1 MCKGNGKII
10 KLFPLQKLKSSFTY
24 DYYANGNVKQIKS
37 GSTVK
42 VAYEYDEF
50 NRLISEI
57 NYAAGKKFAYAYD
70 SAGNVLTKYTYNITN
85 NVIAAVASDVTTYGY
100 TNPLWRD
107 QLTKINNRYTIEYD
121 AAGNPVKYKD
131 YALEWKGNRLT
142 KFDNTTFAYDINGL
156 RVKKNDTHYYLS
168 GDKIIVE
175 RRVEDGAVKFVYYRY
190 DDSGVCGMNYDGT
203 DYYFRKNIF
212 GDIIEVFASDGT
224 SVASFVY
231 DAYGKVLTESGTM
244 ASKVPFRYRGYY
256 YDQETR
262 LYYLQSRYYDPAT
275 GRFISP
281 DSIEY
286 LAPAVIHG
294 LNLYAYCGNN
304 PVMGYDPEGTW
315 DWSTFW
321 TGLGKLITA
330 IGAIALSVTTFGAG
344 IPLAMAIIA
353 GVTLGAGVLTG
364 INGVATMIEAGTQ
377 YNFVRDGVF
386 NGLGWSDS
394 AYNVYAGI
402 TEGVAVVGSMV
413 LGFYHMTGQYKA
425 ARYGQKYLGK
435 GYTKAGYTNS
445 GTPRYVSK
453 DGLRQMRF
461 DTPHMY
467 KGKMIGKHLNLE
479 FFKGAKPIPYE
490 HVSYSLFKYWI
501 I

>member
-1 MCKGNGKII
+1 MQKQKNGDAEAG
-10 KLFPLQKLKSSFTY
+10 SFTY

-50 NRLISEI
+50 NRLIAEI
-57 NYAAGKKFAYAYD
+57 NYAAGKKFAYTYD
-70 SAGNVLTKYTYNITN
+70 SAGNVLTKHTYNITN

-107 QLTKINNRYTIEYD
+107 QLTKIDNRYTIEYD

-304 PVMGYDPEGTW
+304 PVMNVDPDGT
-315 DWSTFW
+315 F
-321 TGLGKLITA
+321 GILALFAIA
-330 IGAIALSVTTFGAG
+330 ALIGAAVGVGVSAYKDYTDDGELFNGSVSWKEYLYNAAFFACVAVFVVATLPYTASLAGSLTFGGAMFGGGGAAVMGTSLVISGATVIGTVQVLSAAG
-344 IPLAMAIIA
+344 A
-353 GVTLGAGVLTG
+353 LGILLSSHKTSKHDGYWAEKYV
-364 INGVATMIEAGTQ
+364 VDHEPEHVHFKGTDRT
-377 YNFVRDGVF
+377 NIKIGRDGQP
-386 NGLGWSDS
+386 
-394 AYNVYAGI
+394 I
-402 TEGVAVVGSMV
+402 K
-413 LGFYHMTGQYKA
+413 GQPSLNSKQRRA
-425 ARYGQKYLGK
+425 LRYLWDEIVKLF
-435 GYTKAGYTNS
+435 
-445 GTPRYVSK
+445 
-453 DGLRQMRF
+453 MERF
-461 DTPHMY
+461 
-467 KGKMIGKHLNLE
+467 
-479 FFKGAKPIPYE
+479 
-490 HVSYSLFKYWI
+490 S
-501 I
+501 

>member
-1 MCKGNGKII
+1 MKN
-10 KLFPLQKLKSSFTY
+10 SSNALIY
-24 DYYANGNVKQIKS
+24 S
-37 GSTVK
+37 
-42 VAYEYDEF
+42 YEYDEF
-50 NRLISEI
+50 NRLIAEI

-70 SAGNVLTKYTYNITN
+70 SAGNVLTKHTYNITN

-286 LAPAVIHG
+286 LDPAVIHG

-304 PVMGYDPEGTW
+304 PVNYSDDTGHMPAWLGNLLIAGAGLLLIA
-315 DWSTFW
+315 
-321 TGLGKLITA
+321 GLGIATIATGGAAAGVAGAIFAGALKGALICSA
-330 IGAIALSVTTFGAG
+330 IGTVAGGAIGYAADGVDGMLTG
-344 IPLAMAIIA
+344 MAIGFTVGA
-353 GVTLGAGVLTG
+353 VLGAVIGGTIGFVNYSPLQAASNAANKAMPAKG
-364 INGVATMIEAGTQ
+364 FNINKHLSSAGGNYSKFNLDSSDDILRIVQNGLKGDNVTFAPNKIAKSWQAIVDVGTQ
-377 YNFVRDGVF
+377 IGTK
-386 NGLGWSDS
+386 GQS
-394 AYNVYAGI
+394 
-402 TEGVAVVGSMV
+402 VVKVIIG
-413 LGFYHMTGQYKA
+413 
-425 ARYGQKYLGK
+425 YGGK
-435 GYTKAGYTNS
+435 IWT
-445 GTPRYVSK
+445 
-453 DGLRQMRF
+453 MF
-461 DTPHMY
+461 
-467 KGKMIGKHLNLE
+467 
-479 FFKGAKPIPYE
+479 PI
-490 HVSYSLFKYWI
+490 
-501 I
+501 